1 MKSNKTASY
10 VTRIAVPAALCL
22 VIASGA
28 MAQSKP
34 TDKTSQKPTNSAD
47 TADKSR
53 AKPEVPVSPDEK
65 PGDMPA
71 GKPAKEAAE
80 KPAKD
85 VTEKPAKDVTEKPT
99 KGAVEEPGKDAA
111 EPSPKEPAGN
121 SDSAIVDNPN
131 DPESVL
137 QALRDQIDGA
147 ADPRERT
154 RLQLKLADQLAVND
168 RKQEA
173 IAELYSITAEDRF
186 DPQNFYNVANA
197 LVRLGELDGAVNV
210 YRKAIDQRKGRYS
223 RAFNNM
229 GVVLMR
235 QGRWEE
241 SYEAFTSALRLEGFR
256 YAEASYNLGHLY
268 AVRGEKDLAIRE
280 WQRALAVNPEHTE
293 AARVL
298 SNAGRVGNIVIE
310 PVGPAHSGSVT
321 APARPS
327 TRTIKPNSRMSETEL
342 PDGNSESPQSLS
354 LDPSTYNLLKRART
368 ARERGRT
375 TEALE
380 IYNEVI
386 ARKDGYFPPANL
398 ELSHVLFTLK
408 RNDEA
413 LATLL
418 PVTQKD
424 GASFPISYYHA
435 ARLYEL
441 RGDLKLAEQN
451 YNRAV
456 EAFSGNNSQFI
467 LDLSRVREKLGN
479 LPGALSAME
488 QYVSVMKLQGQAPQ
502 WSEERLALLRQK
514 VAAAQS
520 ASKP

>member
-1 MKSNKTASY
+1 MKSNKTAIF
-10 VTRIAVPAALCL
+10 VIRFVVLAVLSL
-22 VIASGA
+22 VLASGVL
-28 MAQSKP
+28 AQSDPTGKP
-34 TDKTSQKPTNSAD
+34 SKEQTKSPDVKDKD
-47 TADKSR
+47 R
-53 AKPEVPVSPDEK
+53 AKSAAPISPDKKSGE
-65 PGDMPA
+65 MPA
-71 GKPAKEAAE
+71 ETPEKDTVVKPAKDVAE

-85 VTEKPAKDVTEKPT
+85 TAEKSA
-99 KGAVEEPGKDAA
+99 KDAA
-111 EPSPKEPAGN
+111 EKAAKDAAGN
-121 SDSAIVDNPN
+121 AASPVADDAN
-131 DPESVL
+131 DLESVL

-147 ADPRERT
+147 SDPRERAT
-154 RLQLKLADQLAVND
+154 LQLKLADQLAVNN

-229 GVVLMR
+229 GVVLLR

-241 SYEAFTSALRLEGFR
+241 AYEAFMSALRLENFR

-298 SNAGRVGNIVIE
+298 SNAGRVGNIVVE
-310 PVGPAHSGSVT
+310 PVAPARSGSVT
-321 APARPS
+321 APPRSSTKPS
-327 TRTIKPNSRMSETEL
+327 SRMSETE
-342 PDGNSESPQSLS
+342 PPAATSESPQSLS

-380 IYNEVI
+380 IYNQII

-398 ELSHVLFTLK
+398 ELSNVLFSLK
-408 RNDEA
+408 RTDEA

-418 PVTQKD
+418 PVTQRD

-435 ARLYEL
+435 GRLYEM

-451 YNRAV
+451 YDQAI
-456 EAFSGNNSQFI
+456 ESFSGNNSQFI
-467 LDLSRVREKLGN
+467 LDLSRVREKQGN

-488 QYVSVMKLQGQAPQ
+488 QYISIMKSQGQVPQ
-502 WSEERLALLRQK
+502 WSEERLSLLRQK
-514 VAAAQS
+514 VASSQS

>member
-1 MKSNKTASY
+1 
-10 VTRIAVPAALCL
+10 
-22 VIASGA
+22 
-28 MAQSKP
+28 MAQSEP
-34 TDKTSQKPTNSAD
+34 ASRPSQEQTNSPATTDKN
-47 TADKSR
+47 R
-53 AKPEVPVSPDEK
+53 AKQSVPTSPDEK
-65 PGDMPA
+65 PGEMPA
-71 GKPAKEAAE
+71 AKPAKDAAEKDAKHATENPAKEVAE

-85 VTEKPAKDVTEKPT
+85 SPVTSP
-99 KGAVEEPGKDAA
+99 KDAA
-111 EPSPKEPAGN
+111 EN
-121 SDSAIVDNPN
+121 SANAVVDEV
-131 DPESVL
+131 DDLESVL
-137 QALRDQIDGA
+137 QRLRDEIEGA
-147 ADPRERT
+147 SDPRERAQ
-154 RLQLKLADQLAVND
+154 LQLKLADHLVLNG

-229 GVVLMR
+229 GVVLLR

-241 SYEAFTSALRLEGFR
+241 AYEAFTSALRLEGFR

-298 SNAGRVGNIVIE
+298 SKAGRVGNIMIDHAA
-310 PVGPAHSGSVT
+310 PARSGSVT
-321 APARPS
+321 APARSS
-327 TRTIKPNSRMSETEL
+327 TKPIKASSRMSDPEL

-354 LDPSTYNLLKRART
+354 LDPSTYNLLKRARA

-380 IYNEVI
+380 IYNQVI

-398 ELSHVLFTLK
+398 ELSNVLFTLK

-418 PVTQKD
+418 PVTQRD
-424 GASFPISYYHA
+424 GASFPISYYHV

-441 RGDLKLAEQN
+441 RGDLNLAEQN

-456 EAFSGNNSQFI
+456 ESFSGNNSQFI

-488 QYVSVMKLQGQAPQ
+488 QYVSIMKSQGQAPQ
-502 WSEERLALLRQK
+502 WSEERLSQLRQK
-514 VAAAQS
+514 VVAAKG